1 MEGSMAADRRSRQ
14 ALAATVVAITLLA
27 AFPARADNGGVGFWL
42 PGSMGTLA
50 AVPGQPG
57 WSITT
62 VYLHLNALAGGGLPL
77 QNNSNIVLGLHAQA
91 DAIAWLPTY
100 TFATPILG
108 GQLTV
113 GAAGVPGNV
122 GVGINATLTGP
133 RGNQISGSAFDNRAT
148 WADVYYI
155 GTLKWNM
162 GVDNFMT
169 YLMGNIPS
177 GTYDSTRLANLSAG
191 YVGVDIGGGY
201 TYFNPKTGHEFSVV
215 AGLSFSGTNTAL
227 QYQNGVGFDLD
238 WAASQFVGKSI
249 HLGLAGYVYQQ
260 VTGDSGI
267 GAKLGDNK
275 GTAVGI
281 GPQIGFFFPAW
292 KGYEGYLNLRGYW
305 DVYTQNRPTT
315 TTAMVTLTFTPAA
328 PEHPS
333 IPVKARY

>member
-42 PGSMGTLA
+42 PGSIGSLA

-133 RGNQISGSAFDNRAT
+133 RGN
-148 WADVYYI
+148 
-155 GTLKWNM
+155 
-162 GVDNFMT
+162 
-169 YLMGNIPS
+169 
-177 GTYDSTRLANLSAG
+177 
-191 YVGVDIGGGY
+191 
-201 TYFNPKTGHEFSVV
+201 
-215 AGLSFSGTNTAL
+215 
-227 QYQNGVGFDLD
+227 
-238 WAASQFVGKSI
+238 
-249 HLGLAGYVYQQ
+249 
-260 VTGDSGI
+260 
-267 GAKLGDNK
+267 
-275 GTAVGI
+275 
-281 GPQIGFFFPAW
+281 
-292 KGYEGYLNLRGYW
+292 
-305 DVYTQNRPTT
+305 
-315 TTAMVTLTFTPAA
+315 
-328 PEHPS
+328 
-333 IPVKARY
+333 